1 MTLCDDIRA
10 AQSELD
16 TVIRELEET
25 PIRKSVIEYGNEK
38 LSEILKP
45 LIELEEEAIEKIY
58 DPRET
63 ERIADSIRIAGTKK
77 TDPLVKDKSI
87 GVKLVTALKG
97 DQQVREA
104 VRAMTD
110 EEYAITRDWIA
121 RMLGGEY
128 GGDSAART
136 FEQTRKTMLYNQLK
150 TEGLPETIQ
159 QHLTDIMSKGFLADG
174 DVELFNI
181 VRTRSDDLVKVL
193 DSQIYKGL
201 SESDKQLDTFS
212 KLDNALSAI
221 YKYERL
227 QHMIT
232 NGELTQ
238 KSVEIANAMTTSGKI
253 DITTYAKLE
262 NEAEILSTL
271 GEHNIEDVVETY
283 TKLSQNMGKDIVD
296 ELIKRKARE
305 ELNKTSAGTPKIIK
319 EHLEE
324 ISTKDRLT
332 ATDARTL
339 NIVTTRADE
348 INKISTHASYRG
360 LTESEQKLDTANK
373 IENALLRM
381 SEYDDTASMIAN
393 NELTQK
399 SLTNAK
405 AQLNTNK
412 INPTDVMKWR
422 SEAEAIRTLRISP
435 EGNTLNAYNT
445 IAKTHGKE
453 IADEITK
460 RQISNDIQQLGGKEA
475 ETFAKNKLNEVISKA
490 ALSDRDIEVIE
501 IVKNRQDD
509 IERILRSKIYNGLS
523 ESDKQLDTFSKLE
536 KALMKVDEYKTI
548 EDAVTNGT
556 LSPESLLR
564 ARAQLSAGTLNAVD
578 AAKWVEESNAIKN
591 FDGFPVGAEKATYDT
606 LKRAYGNNVA
616 DELLRREVNKVANE
630 VESRSQTLG
639 KTDTILGKK
648 LNADEEDLI
657 ARMLNGESPKLTDLE
672 SVEAILNKI
681 SPQGWDA
688 ISVAMR
694 RFDTIAQPDMARA
707 ISGGNAFKILTSKK
721 AIAVAGTGIVTFVL
735 LKAPGY
741 YYEASFQQQQAFE
754 STFQFG
760 SFQRYEDTA
769 ETLLSKYFGKD
780 EIQKATLISS
790 ENLIRF
796 YEMVGKVP
804 IYGQYFQSMTSAAY
818 ASNMGQLG
826 NLEDIYNHL
835 VDRGLAEKCNT
846 SPTGYCETTEE
857 KRLQIYRENEKALF
871 DNDVGWINKYGEK
884 IYGAKGFSSD
894 ETPFRRP
901 MSAVE
906 VAAYKHHLMGDGVIS
921 QSKMNAMGLGD
932 LTSSTWKKENP
943 TFVQSVMNW
952 GGKATGTEGIPSGMI
967 GTEMATGGYYTTI
980 PLSEAQT
987 YQEKQQIANAHKS
1000 FESLKNIDKNASLTE
1015 YANLTGME
1023 DAVIKQ
1029 YLSSNLSGATL
1040 KEINEAF
1047 SMDKVVTA
1055 NAILTTAGG
1064 IEKARRILSEKG
1076 MSNEEIFALLYNA
1089 ETFNTELRNT
1099 EKELSPEVLRIA
1111 LDSTNPTIRESAI
1124 KRLES
1129 EHMLTDTG
1137 IVTVEYM
1144 ARELGFEEGDKNGF
1158 DYVMNKLKDNDKSMY
1173 ESTIATYAKMG
1184 WTGPGAEEFWTYVE
1198 NNYDARSIAV
1208 DAIQG
1213 TTPNSAVLLYQI
1225 MSGEMNDDI
1234 VANRTALEFVQN
1246 EKKNTGF
1253 DIEKLISD
1261 TEKAGITPYYGVGT
1275 TNDTPE
1281 KIAVFV
1287 ASGHERARE
1296 TVDKMAEDME
1306 KGISTDLIKTL
1317 NELNKWGVNYA
1328 FGSEVSPAS
1337 VVSDKALRLYDE
1349 YNGHYSTQEIKNVKI
1364 EDKYD
1369 TLTMSWTDALG
1380 KEHTFEVVDG
1390 NGYVW
1395 NPTMNNGDGGYD
1407 KTLSDFTKKVDY
1419 DSGKWTF
1426 NKAKYAELLLS
1437 RELDGKTTDEY
1448 KQILEK
1454 NGISDPLNEDWWSCS
1469 GALCEKVGM
1478 GTTKKA
1484 TVSSIGGGGG
1494 GGGGS
1499 SGGYTT
1505 VRYVSS
1511 TKTSTTEEKDENVLY
1526 VECNV
1531 DDAIVT
1537 NTATG
1542 VELGKVNTSITLT
1555 KGAYT
1560 IKVSASGYVSR
1571 ETPIEI
1577 GNYPVA
1583 KTITLSK
1590 IPPSISTF
1598 INGLGGI
1605 QYLTKE
1611 MYLYLY
1617 CIYKMRRT
1625 SNYEWKEYADTLVS
1639 TTIELPTMIAAEDVM
1654 YIYHLVNG
1662 DISSAQ
1668 ALVDAG
1674 KVTLLSSDGTP
1685 I

>member
-16 TVIRELEET
+16 AVIKAAEKT
-25 PIRKSVIEYGNEK
+25 PTTKSVIDYGNDK
-38 LSEILKP
+38 LSKILKP
-45 LIELEEEAIEKIY
+45 LVDLEKQAIDAINNPAKSAKIAEQIREAGESKV
-58 DPRET
+58 
-63 ERIADSIRIAGTKK
+63 GK
-77 TDPLVKDKSI
+77 TGEDTTI
-87 GVKLVTALKG
+87 GKQFVTAIKG
-97 DQQVREA
+97 DPQVREA
-104 VRAMTD
+104 IGAMSDT
-110 EEYAITRDWIA
+110 EYAVTRDWIA

-136 FEQTRKTMLYNQLK
+136 FEQTRKTMLYNKLK
-150 TEGLPETIQ
+150 TEDLPEAIQ
-159 QHLTDIMSKGFLADG
+159 RHLTDVMSKGFLADG
-174 DVELFNI
+174 DVELFN
-181 VRTRSDDLVKVL
+181 VVKTRSDDMAKVL
-193 DSQIYKGL
+193 DSPIYK
-201 SESDKQLDTFS
+201 
-212 KLDNALSAI
+212 
-221 YKYERL
+221 
-227 QHMIT
+227 
-232 NGELTQ
+232 
-238 KSVEIANAMTTSGKI
+238 
-253 DITTYAKLE
+253 
-262 NEAEILSTL
+262 
-271 GEHNIEDVVETY
+271 
-283 TKLSQNMGKDIVD
+283 
-296 ELIKRKARE
+296 
-305 ELNKTSAGTPKIIK
+305 
-319 EHLEE
+319 
-324 ISTKDRLT
+324 
-332 ATDARTL
+332 
-339 NIVTTRADE
+339 
-348 INKISTHASYRG
+348 
-360 LTESEQKLDTANK
+360 
-373 IENALLRM
+373 
-381 SEYDDTASMIAN
+381 
-393 NELTQK
+393 
-399 SLTNAK
+399 
-405 AQLNTNK
+405 
-412 INPTDVMKWR
+412 
-422 SEAEAIRTLRISP
+422 
-435 EGNTLNAYNT
+435 
-445 IAKTHGKE
+445 
-453 IADEITK
+453 
-460 RQISNDIQQLGGKEA
+460 
-475 ETFAKNKLNEVISKA
+475 
-490 ALSDRDIEVIE
+490 
-501 IVKNRQDD
+501 
-509 IERILRSKIYNGLS
+509 GLS

-548 EDAVTNGT
+548 ENAVTDGT
-556 LSPESLLR
+556 LSPESLLK
-564 ARAQLSAGTLNAVD
+564 ARAQLSAGTLNQVD

-591 FDGFPVGAEKATYDT
+591 FDGFPVGQEAKAYNTA
-606 LKRAYGNNVA
+606 KKAYGQNVA
-616 DELLRREVNKVANE
+616 DELLRKEIDGEAEKIANAVSE
-630 VESRSQTLG
+630 QGGIDRLLG
-639 KTDTILGKK
+639 KGLSSNEEDFLKRIADGDNVVDADLEIVRNILGKVS
-648 LNADEEDLI
+648 A
-657 ARMLNGESPKLTDLE
+657 T
-672 SVEAILNKI
+672 
-681 SPQGWDA
+681 GWDELT
-688 ISVAMR
+688 VGLR
-694 RFDTIAQPDMARA
+694 RFETIPAGDVGRALGDGWTYSRRIQKAPMTTLGLRPTATEVGMA
-707 ISGGNAFKILTSKK
+707 K
-721 AIAVAGTGIVTFVL
+721 FVL
-735 LKAPGY
+735 IGLPAY
-741 YYEASFQQQQAFE
+741 YYAASFLQQQAFE

-760 SFQRYEDTA
+760 SFGREDDTA

-780 EIQKATLISS
+780 DIQKSTMWSNEVLISIYKAI
-790 ENLIRF
+790 EN
-796 YEMVGKVP
+796 VP
-804 IYGQYFQSMTSAAY
+804 IYGALLSPAY
-818 ASNMGQLG
+818 ASTAGQRG
-826 NLEDIYNHL
+826 NLKDIYEHL
-835 VDRGLAEKCNT
+835 VSRGLATEDET
-846 SPTGYCETTEE
+846 TPTGYRQTTEE
-857 KRLQIYRENEKALF
+857 ERLEIYKANEKALF
-871 DNDVGWINKYGEK
+871 DNDVDWINKYGEK
-884 IYGAKGFSSD
+884 IYGTKGFSSD

-906 VAAYKHHLMGDGVIS
+906 VMAYKHHLMGDGVIS

-943 TFVQSVMNW
+943 TFIQSVMSW
-952 GGKATGTEGIPSGMI
+952 GGKTTGEGGIPTGLTGT
-967 GTEMATGGYYTTI
+967 TQVTGGYYTTI
-980 PLSEAQT
+980 PLSEAMT
-987 YQEKQQIANAHKS
+987 YQEKQQIANAHKD
-1000 FESLKNIDKNASLTE
+1000 FASLKSIDKNASLTE

-1064 IEKARRILSEKG
+1064 IEEARKILAEKG

-1099 EKELSPEVLRIA
+1099 EKDLSPDVLRIA

-1144 ARELGFEEGDKNGF
+1144 VRELGFEEGDKNGF

-1184 WTGPGAEEFWTYVE
+1184 WTGPGADEFWSYVE

-1208 DAIQG
+1208 DAVQG

-1287 ASGHERARE
+1287 ASGHGRARE

-1306 KGISTDLIKTL
+1306 KGINTELIKTL
-1317 NELNKWGVNYA
+1317 NELNKWGVNYT

-1349 YNGHYSTQEIKNVKI
+1349 YNDHYSTQEIRDIKI
-1364 EDKYD
+1364 DDLYG
-1369 TLTMSWTDALG
+1369 TMSWTDKLG
-1380 KEHTFEVVDG
+1380 KEHTFYVADG
-1390 NGYVW
+1390 TKGIW
-1395 NPTMNNGDGGYD
+1395 NPTLNDGKGGYD
-1407 KTLSDFTKKVDY
+1407 KALADFDKKVDY

-1437 RELDGKTTDEY
+1437 GELDGKTAAEY
-1448 KQILEK
+1448 KQILDE
-1454 NGISDPLNEDWWSCS
+1454 NGISDPLNGDWWSCS
-1469 GALCEKVGM
+1469 GTLCEKVGASA
-1478 GTTKKA
+1478 TKKA
-1484 TVSSIGGGGG
+1484 TVNSIGGGGG

-1511 TKTSTTEEKDENVLY
+1511 TKTSTTTEENDENVLY

-1531 DDAIVT
+1531 DDAIIT

-1542 VELGKVNTSITLT
+1542 VELGNVNTSITLA

-1685 I
+1685 IEG

>member
-16 TVIRELEET
+16 AVLRATEEAPT
-25 PIRKSVIEYGNEK
+25 TKSVIDYGNEK
-38 LSEILKP
+38 LSKILKP
-45 LIELEEEAIEKIY
+45 LIDLEKQAIDAIDNPTKTAKIAEQIREAGESKI
-58 DPRET
+58 
-63 ERIADSIRIAGTKK
+63 GK
-77 TDPLVKDKSI
+77 TGEDTTI
-87 GVKLVTALKG
+87 GKQFVTAIKG
-97 DQQVREA
+97 DAQVREA
-104 VRAMTD
+104 IGAMTD
-110 EEYAITRDWIA
+110 TEYASTRDWIA

-150 TEGLPETIQ
+150 TEDLPEAIQ
-159 QHLTDIMSKGFLADG
+159 RHLTDVMSKGFLADG
-174 DVELFNI
+174 DVELFNV
-181 VRTRSDDLVKVL
+181 VRTRTDDLVKVL
-193 DSQIYKGL
+193 DSPIYK
-201 SESDKQLDTFS
+201 
-212 KLDNALSAI
+212 
-221 YKYERL
+221 
-227 QHMIT
+227 
-232 NGELTQ
+232 
-238 KSVEIANAMTTSGKI
+238 
-253 DITTYAKLE
+253 
-262 NEAEILSTL
+262 
-271 GEHNIEDVVETY
+271 
-283 TKLSQNMGKDIVD
+283 
-296 ELIKRKARE
+296 
-305 ELNKTSAGTPKIIK
+305 
-319 EHLEE
+319 
-324 ISTKDRLT
+324 
-332 ATDARTL
+332 
-339 NIVTTRADE
+339 
-348 INKISTHASYRG
+348 
-360 LTESEQKLDTANK
+360 
-373 IENALLRM
+373 
-381 SEYDDTASMIAN
+381 
-393 NELTQK
+393 
-399 SLTNAK
+399 
-405 AQLNTNK
+405 
-412 INPTDVMKWR
+412 
-422 SEAEAIRTLRISP
+422 
-435 EGNTLNAYNT
+435 
-445 IAKTHGKE
+445 
-453 IADEITK
+453 
-460 RQISNDIQQLGGKEA
+460 
-475 ETFAKNKLNEVISKA
+475 
-490 ALSDRDIEVIE
+490 
-501 IVKNRQDD
+501 
-509 IERILRSKIYNGLS
+509 GLS

-548 EDAVTNGT
+548 ENAVTEGA

-564 ARAQLSAGTLNAVD
+564 ARAQLSAGTLNQVD

-591 FDGFPVGAEKATYDT
+591 FDGFPVGKEKATYDT

-639 KTDTILGKK
+639 KTDALLGKK

-657 ARMLNGESPKLTDLE
+657 ARMLNGESPKLTDME
-672 SVEAILNKI
+672 SVGAILNKI

-721 AIAVAGTGIVTFVL
+721 AMAVAGTGIVTFVL

-760 SFQRYEDTA
+760 SFQRYEDMA

-780 EIQKATLISS
+780 EIQKATLTSS

-804 IYGQYFQSMTSAAY
+804 IYGPYFQGMTSAAY

-835 VDRGLAEKCNT
+835 IDRGLARECDT
-846 SPTGYCETTEE
+846 SPTGYCETTESE
-857 KRLQIYRENEKALF
+857 RLKIYRENEKALF
-871 DNDVGWINKYGEK
+871 DNDVGWINRYGEK
-884 IYGAKGFSSD
+884 IYGAKGFSSN

-906 VAAYKHHLMGDGVIS
+906 VMAYKHHLMGDGVVS
-921 QSKMNAMGLGD
+921 QSKLNAMGLGD

-943 TFVQSVMNW
+943 TFIQSVMNW
-952 GGKATGTEGIPSGMI
+952 GGKATDTIGVPTGIAGT
-967 GTEMATGGYYTTI
+967 TAVTGGYYTTI
-980 PLSEAQT
+980 PLSEAMT

-1000 FESLKNIDKNASLTE
+1000 FESLKNVDKNASLTE
-1015 YANLTGME
+1015 YAKLTGME

-1029 YLSSNLSGATL
+1029 YLSSNLGDASL

-1064 IEKARRILSEKG
+1064 IEEARRILSEKG

-1089 ETFNTELRNT
+1089 EAFNTELRNT
-1099 EKELSPEVLRIA
+1099 EKELSPDVLRIA
-1111 LDSTNPTIRESAI
+1111 LDSTNPTVRENAI

-1137 IVTVEYM
+1137 VVTVEYM

-1158 DYVMNKLKDNDKSMY
+1158 DYVMNKLKNNDKSMY

-1184 WTGPGAEEFWTYVE
+1184 WTGPGAEEFWSYVE

-1208 DAIQG
+1208 DAVQG

-1225 MSGEMNDDI
+1225 MSGDMNDN
-1234 VANRTALEFVQN
+1234 VSANRTALEFAQN
-1246 EKKNTGF
+1246 EKKNQGF

-1287 ASGHERARE
+1287 ASGHERAKE

-1306 KGISTDLIKTL
+1306 KGINTDLIKTL

-1349 YNGHYSTQEIKNVKI
+1349 YNGHYSTQEIRDIKI
-1364 EDKYD
+1364 DDLYG
-1369 TLTMSWTDALG
+1369 TMSWTDKLG
-1380 KEHTFEVVDG
+1380 KEHTFYVADG
-1390 NGYVW
+1390 TKGIW
-1395 NPTMNNGDGGYD
+1395 NPTLNDGKGGYD
-1407 KTLSDFTKKVDY
+1407 KALADFDKKVDY

-1437 RELDGKTTDEY
+1437 GALDGKTAEEY
-1448 KQILEK
+1448 AKILEE
-1454 NGISDPLNEDWWSCS
+1454 NGISDPLNGDWWSCS
-1469 GALCEKVGM
+1469 GTLCDKVGA
-1478 GTTKKA
+1478 TKTSGIK
-1484 TVSSIGGGGG
+1484 SLGGGGGGG

-1499 SGGYTT
+1499 GGYTT
-1505 VRYVSS
+1505 VRYVTSG
-1511 TKTSTTEEKDENVLY
+1511 TKTTTEEKDTNVLY
-1526 VECNV
+1526 IECNV
-1531 DDAIVT
+1531 DDAVVT

-1542 VELGKVNTSITLT
+1542 VELGPVNTSITLE

-1560 IKVSASGYVSR
+1560 IKVSASGYISR

-1611 MYLYLY
+1611 MYLYLF

-1625 SNYEWKEYADTLVS
+1625 SNYEWKTYADTLVS
-1639 TTIELPTMIAAEDVM
+1639 TAIELPTMITAEDVM

-1685 I
+1685 IEGEVV

>member
-16 TVIRELEET
+16 AIIHETEKTPTTKAVID
-25 PIRKSVIEYGNEK
+25 YGNYK
-38 LSEILKP
+38 LSKILKP
-45 LIELEEEAIEKIY
+45 LIDLEKQAIDAIDSPTKSAKIAEQIREAGESKI
-58 DPRET
+58 
-63 ERIADSIRIAGTKK
+63 GK
-77 TDPLVKDKSI
+77 I
-87 GVKLVTALKG
+87 GEDTTIGKQFVTAIKG
-97 DQQVREA
+97 DAQVREA
-104 VRAMTD
+104 IGAMTD
-110 EEYAITRDWIA
+110 AEYASTRDWIA

-136 FEQTRKTMLYNQLK
+136 FEQTRKTMLYNKLK

-159 QHLTDIMSKGFLADG
+159 RHLTDVMSKGFLADG
-174 DVELFNI
+174 DVELFNV
-181 VRTRSDDLVKVL
+181 VRTRSDDLVNVL
-193 DSQIYKGL
+193 DSPIYK
-201 SESDKQLDTFS
+201 
-212 KLDNALSAI
+212 
-221 YKYERL
+221 
-227 QHMIT
+227 
-232 NGELTQ
+232 
-238 KSVEIANAMTTSGKI
+238 
-253 DITTYAKLE
+253 
-262 NEAEILSTL
+262 
-271 GEHNIEDVVETY
+271 
-283 TKLSQNMGKDIVD
+283 
-296 ELIKRKARE
+296 
-305 ELNKTSAGTPKIIK
+305 
-319 EHLEE
+319 
-324 ISTKDRLT
+324 
-332 ATDARTL
+332 
-339 NIVTTRADE
+339 
-348 INKISTHASYRG
+348 
-360 LTESEQKLDTANK
+360 
-373 IENALLRM
+373 
-381 SEYDDTASMIAN
+381 
-393 NELTQK
+393 
-399 SLTNAK
+399 
-405 AQLNTNK
+405 
-412 INPTDVMKWR
+412 
-422 SEAEAIRTLRISP
+422 
-435 EGNTLNAYNT
+435 
-445 IAKTHGKE
+445 
-453 IADEITK
+453 
-460 RQISNDIQQLGGKEA
+460 
-475 ETFAKNKLNEVISKA
+475 
-490 ALSDRDIEVIE
+490 
-501 IVKNRQDD
+501 
-509 IERILRSKIYNGLS
+509 GLS

-548 EDAVTNGT
+548 ENAVTDGT
-556 LSPESLLR
+556 LSPESLTR

-591 FDGFPVGAEKATYDT
+591 FDGFPVGGEAKTYNT
-606 LKRAYGNNVA
+606 AKKAYGQNVA
-616 DELLRREVNKVANE
+616 DELLRIEIDKEAEKVADTVSKQGAIDRLVGKGLSSNE
-630 VESRSQTLG
+630 EDFLKRIADGGDVTNADLEIVRN
-639 KTDTILGKK
+639 ILGK
-648 LNADEEDLI
+648 
-657 ARMLNGESPKLTDLE
+657 
-672 SVEAILNKI
+672 I
-681 SPQGWDA
+681 SATGWDELTTGL
-688 ISVAMR
+688 R
-694 RFDTIAQPDMARA
+694 RFETIPSGDVGRALGNGWTYTRQLQKAPMTTLGLRPTATAVGMA
-707 ISGGNAFKILTSKK
+707 K
-721 AIAVAGTGIVTFVL
+721 FVL
-735 LKAPGY
+735 IGLPAY
-741 YYEASFQQQQAFE
+741 YYAASFLQQQAFE

-760 SFQRYEDTA
+760 SFGREDDTA

-780 EIQKATLISS
+780 DIQKSTMWSNEVLIGIYKAI
-790 ENLIRF
+790 ENI
-796 YEMVGKVP
+796 P
-804 IYGQYFQSMTSAAY
+804 IYGALLSPAY
-818 ASNMGQLG
+818 ASTAGQRG
-826 NLEDIYNHL
+826 NLQDIYEHL
-835 VDRGLAEKCNT
+835 VSRGLAIADET
-846 SPTGYCETTEE
+846 TPTGYRQTTEE
-857 KRLQIYRENEKALF
+857 ERLRIYRANEKALF
-871 DNDVGWINKYGEK
+871 DNDIDWINKYGEK
-884 IYGAKGFSSD
+884 IYGAKGFSSA
-894 ETPFRRP
+894 ETPDKRP

-906 VAAYKHHLMGDGVIS
+906 IAAYKHYLTGDGVVS
-921 QSKMNAMGLGD
+921 SSKLYAMGLGD
-932 LTSSTWKKENP
+932 RTSGWSEKNP
-943 TFVQSVMNW
+943 TFVQTVMNW

-1064 IEKARRILSEKG
+1064 IEEARKILAEKG

-1099 EKELSPEVLRIA
+1099 EKDLSPDVLRIA

-1184 WTGPGAEEFWTYVE
+1184 WTGPGAEEFWAYVE

-1208 DAIQG
+1208 DAVQG

-1225 MSGEMNDDI
+1225 MSGDMNDDI
-1234 VANRTALEFVQN
+1234 VANRTALEFAQN

-1287 ASGHERARE
+1287 ASGHGRARE

-1306 KGISTDLIKTL
+1306 KGINTELIKTL
-1317 NELNKWGVNYA
+1317 NELNRWGVNYT

-1349 YNGHYSTQEIKNVKI
+1349 YNDHYSTQEIRDIKI
-1364 EDKYD
+1364 DDLYG
-1369 TLTMSWTDALG
+1369 TMSWTDKLG
-1380 KEHTFEVVDG
+1380 KEHTFYVADG
-1390 NGYVW
+1390 TKGIW
-1395 NPTMNNGDGGYD
+1395 NPTLNDGKGGYD
-1407 KTLSDFTKKVDY
+1407 KALADFDKKVDY

-1437 RELDGKTTDEY
+1437 GELDGKTAAEY
-1448 KQILEK
+1448 KQILDE
-1454 NGISDPLNEDWWSCS
+1454 NGISDPLNGDWWSCS
-1469 GALCEKVGM
+1469 GTLCEKVGASA
-1478 GTTKKA
+1478 TKKA

-1542 VELGKVNTSITLT
+1542 VELGKVNTSITLA

-1685 I
+1685 IEG

>member
-16 TVIRELEET
+16 AIIRETET
-25 PIRKSVIEYGNEK
+25 PTTKPITDYGNYK
-38 LSEILKP
+38 LSKILKP
-45 LIELEEEAIEKIY
+45 LIDLEKQAIDAIDSPTKSAKIAEQIREAGESKI
-58 DPRET
+58 
-63 ERIADSIRIAGTKK
+63 GK
-77 TDPLVKDKSI
+77 I
-87 GVKLVTALKG
+87 GEDTTIGKQFVTAIKG
-97 DQQVREA
+97 DAQVREA
-104 VRAMTD
+104 IGAMTD
-110 EEYAITRDWIA
+110 VEYATTRDWIA

-136 FEQTRKTMLYNQLK
+136 FEQTRKTMLYNK
-150 TEGLPETIQ
+150 ITTEGLPETIQ
-159 QHLTDIMSKGFLADG
+159 RHLTDVMSKGFLADG

-181 VRTRSDDLVKVL
+181 VRTRSDDLVKVV
-193 DSQIYKGL
+193 DSQIY
-201 SESDKQLDTFS
+201 
-212 KLDNALSAI
+212 
-221 YKYERL
+221 R
-227 QHMIT
+227 
-232 NGELTQ
+232 
-238 KSVEIANAMTTSGKI
+238 
-253 DITTYAKLE
+253 
-262 NEAEILSTL
+262 
-271 GEHNIEDVVETY
+271 
-283 TKLSQNMGKDIVD
+283 
-296 ELIKRKARE
+296 
-305 ELNKTSAGTPKIIK
+305 
-319 EHLEE
+319 
-324 ISTKDRLT
+324 
-332 ATDARTL
+332 
-339 NIVTTRADE
+339 
-348 INKISTHASYRG
+348 
-360 LTESEQKLDTANK
+360 
-373 IENALLRM
+373 
-381 SEYDDTASMIAN
+381 
-393 NELTQK
+393 
-399 SLTNAK
+399 
-405 AQLNTNK
+405 
-412 INPTDVMKWR
+412 
-422 SEAEAIRTLRISP
+422 
-435 EGNTLNAYNT
+435 
-445 IAKTHGKE
+445 
-453 IADEITK
+453 
-460 RQISNDIQQLGGKEA
+460 
-475 ETFAKNKLNEVISKA
+475 
-490 ALSDRDIEVIE
+490 
-501 IVKNRQDD
+501 
-509 IERILRSKIYNGLS
+509 GLS

-548 EDAVTNGT
+548 ENAVTEGT

-564 ARAQLSAGTLNAVD
+564 AKAQLSAGTLNPVD

-591 FDGFPVGAEKATYDT
+591 FDGFPTGQEAKAYNTA
-606 LKRAYGNNVA
+606 KKAYGQDAA
-616 DELLRREVNKVANE
+616 DELLRREIDKEAEKVADKVSEQGAIDRLVGKGLSSNE
-630 VESRSQTLG
+630 EDFLKRIADGDNVVDADLEIVRN
-639 KTDTILGKK
+639 ILGKVS
-648 LNADEEDLI
+648 A
-657 ARMLNGESPKLTDLE
+657 T
-672 SVEAILNKI
+672 
-681 SPQGWDA
+681 GWDELT
-688 ISVAMR
+688 VGLR
-694 RFDTIAQPDMARA
+694 RFETIPAGDVGRALGNGWTYTRQLQKAPMATLGLRPTATA
-707 ISGGNAFKILTSKK
+707 IGMAK
-721 AIAVAGTGIVTFVL
+721 FVL
-735 LKAPGY
+735 IGLPAY
-741 YYEASFQQQQAFE
+741 YYAASFLQQQAFE

-760 SFQRYEDTA
+760 SFGREDDTA

-780 EIQKATLISS
+780 DIQKSTMWSNEVLIGIYKAI
-790 ENLIRF
+790 EN
-796 YEMVGKVP
+796 VP
-804 IYGQYFQSMTSAAY
+804 IYGALLSPAY
-818 ASNMGQLG
+818 ASTAGQRG
-826 NLEDIYNHL
+826 NLQDIYEHL
-835 VDRGLAEKCNT
+835 VSRGLAIADET
-846 SPTGYCETTEE
+846 TPTGYRQTTEE
-857 KRLQIYRENEKALF
+857 ERLRIYRANEKALF
-871 DNDVGWINKYGEK
+871 DNDIDWINKYGEK
-884 IYGAKGFSSD
+884 IYGAKGFSSA
-894 ETPFRRP
+894 ETPDKRP

-906 VAAYKHHLMGDGVIS
+906 IAAYKHYLTGDGVVS
-921 QSKMNAMGLGD
+921 SSKLYAMGLGD
-932 LTSSTWKKENP
+932 RTGGWSEKNP
-943 TFVQSVMNW
+943 TFVQTVMNW

-1111 LDSTNPTIRESAI
+1111 LDSTNPTVRENAI

-1184 WTGPGAEEFWTYVE
+1184 WTGPGAEEFWAYVE

-1208 DAIQG
+1208 DAVQG

-1306 KGISTDLIKTL
+1306 KGINTELIKTL
-1317 NELNKWGVNYA
+1317 NELNKWGVNYT

-1349 YNGHYSTQEIKNVKI
+1349 YNDHYSTQEIRDIKI
-1364 EDKYD
+1364 DDLYG
-1369 TLTMSWTDALG
+1369 TMSWTDKLG
-1380 KEHTFEVVDG
+1380 KEHTFYVADG
-1390 NGYVW
+1390 TKGIW
-1395 NPTMNNGDGGYD
+1395 NPTLNDGKGGYD
-1407 KTLSDFTKKVDY
+1407 KALADFDKKVDY

-1437 RELDGKTTDEY
+1437 RELDGKTAAEY
-1448 KQILEK
+1448 KQILDE
-1454 NGISDPLNEDWWSCS
+1454 NGISDPLNGDWWSCS
-1469 GALCEKVGM
+1469 GTLCEKVGASA
-1478 GTTKKA
+1478 TKKA

-1505 VRYVSS
+1505 VRYVSR
-1511 TKTSTTEEKDENVLY
+1511 TKTSTTTEEKDENVLY

-1531 DDAIVT
+1531 DDAIIT

-1542 VELGKVNTSITLT
+1542 VELGNVNTSITLA

-1685 I
+1685 IDG